1 MAFWLSPKLA
11 GLRWIAADL
20 AGARLS
26 PRRPRVA
33 VNTVVHESEPKTR
46 MGKRALALDP
56 ATVAALRE
64 HKARQEQ
71 ERADVGSAWR
81 DSGLVFTHTDGFP
94 IHLDLITDWFRRLAR
109 GAGLPPDAG
118 GQSPA
123 RLAALQDRR
132 S

>member
-11 GLRWIAADL
+11 GLRWIDADL

-33 VNTVVHESEPKTR
+33 VNYVVHESEPKTR

-64 HKARQEQ
+64 HQARQELL
-71 ERADVGSAWR
+71 S
-81 DSGLVFTHTDGFP
+81 
-94 IHLDLITDWFRRLAR
+94 HLECE
-109 GAGLPPDAG
+109 GLPPSREVPCG
-118 GQSPA
+118 W
-123 RLAALQDRR
+123 
-132 S
+132 